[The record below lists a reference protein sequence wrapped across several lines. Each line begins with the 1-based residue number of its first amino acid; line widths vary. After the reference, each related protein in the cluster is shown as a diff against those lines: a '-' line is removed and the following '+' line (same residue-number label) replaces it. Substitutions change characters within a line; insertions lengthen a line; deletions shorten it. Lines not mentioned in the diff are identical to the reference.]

1 MDTLLPLTD
10 DAATG
15 LNTELGGK
23 VLFLPGLS
31 FGEVN
36 SEKHHI
42 AEAMKEGVGL
52 LRKMLLESNY
62 SVGIN

>member
-1 MDTLLPLTD
+1 MAALLPLTD
-10 DAATG
+10 DAIRG

-42 AEAMKEGVGL
+42 AGTMKGGVGL